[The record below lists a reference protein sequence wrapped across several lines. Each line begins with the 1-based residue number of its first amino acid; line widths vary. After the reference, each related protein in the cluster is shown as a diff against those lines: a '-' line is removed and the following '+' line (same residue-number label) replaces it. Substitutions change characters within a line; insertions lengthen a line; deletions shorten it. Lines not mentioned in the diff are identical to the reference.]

1 MTCEDVERHELAER
15 YVLGRLEKDQQKAF
29 ENHYFRCSA
38 CLERLRIVEEA
49 CHALA
54 VDAPR
59 PRAGRWRYIAAGLAA
74 AAALVLALRV
84 TEDQWRD
91 FLFLSPG
98 PGSANGPAPPPSRG
112 SASPSRPLPPSAG
125 AVKLPR
131 YTAPQLRST
140 PPEAQRVFRE
150 AMDPYSS
157 GNCDDA
163 VSGLRRAV
171 QMDES
176 LIQARFYLA
185 ACELILGRPE
195 SAEDQLHRVVAGGE
209 SPHLEDAHFFLAKAR
224 IQQGDV
230 AGARQEL
237 ARVIA
242 MKGQRRTEAQRLLAQ
257 LR

>member
-1 MTCEDVERHELAER
+1 MTCDDVERHELAER

-29 ENHYFRCSA
+29 ENHYFNCSA

-49 CHALA
+49 CKALK
-54 VDAPR
+54 VESPR
-59 PRAGRWRYIAAGLAA
+59 PRAGRWRRVAAVLAG
-74 AAALVLALRV
+74 AAALVLALRA
-84 TEDQWRD
+84 TEDRWRD
-91 FLFLSPG
+91 NLFVSPG
-98 PGSANGPAPPPSRG
+98 PGSGTSPAPSGSPTLPS
-112 SASPSRPLPPSAG
+112 PPLPRSAG
-125 AVKLPR
+125 AVQPPR
-131 YTAPQLRST
+131 YTAPTLRST

-150 AMDPYSS
+150 AMDPYSG

-163 VSGLRRAV
+163 VVGLRRAV

-185 ACELILGRPE
+185 VCELVLGHPE

-209 SPHLEDAHFFLAKAR
+209 SPQLEDAHFFLAKAR

-237 ARVIA
+237 TRVVA
-242 MKGQRRTEAQRLLAQ
+242 MKGQRREEARRLLEQ
-257 LR
+257 LK

>member
-29 ENHYFRCSA
+29 ENHYFSCAACS
-38 CLERLRIVEEA
+38 ERLRIVEEA
-49 CHALA
+49 CSALS

-59 PRAGRWRYIAAGLAA
+59 ARAGRWRYVAAALAA
-74 AAALVLALRV
+74 AAALVLALRA

-91 FLFLSPG
+91 SLFVSPG
-98 PGSANGPAPPPSRG
+98 PGTGTSPAPSRVP
-112 SASPSRPLPPSAG
+112 ASPSRPLPPSAG
-125 AVKLPR
+125 AVQPPR
-131 YTAPQLRST
+131 YTAPQLGST

-150 AMDPYSS
+150 AMDPYSG

-163 VSGLRRAV
+163 VAGLRRAV

-185 ACELILGRPE
+185 VCELVLGRPE

-224 IQQGDV
+224 IQQGDLD
-230 AGARQEL
+230 GARQEL
-237 ARVIA
+237 ARVVA
-242 MKGQRRTEAQRLLAQ
+242 MKGARRAEAQRLLAQ

>member
-29 ENHYFRCSA
+29 ENHYFNCSA
-38 CLERLRIVEEA
+38 CLERLRIVEDA
-49 CHALA
+49 CRALTA
-54 VDAPR
+54 DAPR
-59 PRAGRWRYIAAGLAA
+59 PRAGRWRRVAAALAA
-74 AAALVLALRV
+74 AAALVLALRA

-91 FLFLSPG
+91 RLFLSPG
-98 PGSANGPAPPPSRG
+98 PGAGTSPAPSPSRG
-112 SASPSRPLPPSAG
+112 TASPSRPLPPSAG
-125 AVKLPR
+125 AVQLPR

-150 AMDPYSS
+150 AMEPYSG

-163 VSGLRRAV
+163 VAGLRRAV

-185 ACELILGRPE
+185 ACELVLGRPE

-209 SPHLEDAHFFLAKAR
+209 SPYLEDAHFFLAKAR
-224 IQQGDV
+224 IQQGDID
-230 AGARQEL
+230 GARQEL

-242 MKGQRRTEAQRLLAQ
+242 MKGARREEAQRLLEQ